1 MTVLS
6 SQNPIILEFQ
16 EMWPIEKLKTMTLE
30 EYTNLEKNSFTYWI
44 ERETREVGG
53 SGVGSSFS
61 FRIYRRS
68 NKSTVYTRE
77 NRMTDGDYCWFT
89 ELGDKPEIVFPKVR
103 DLVIDVVE
111 ASVEGDYQKVM
122 DVEYGKFGKALQ
134 WKIAFLYNPDRFL
147 PIYQIDVIQR
157 ACQALGFKVED
168 STLAQQYEFL
178 YSTKPSDINTIDYA
192 NFLFKEYSQKTV
204 GIKTRYWMAA
214 PGRGASE
221 WDYFVKTGI
230 YALGWSELGDL
241 REFNNKADLN
251 EELLVAKGNSNSD
264 RKNDALALWNIG
276 KVIKPGDVVFAKRGL
291 HEYIGYGVVKSG
303 YTYNAAD
310 EKYPH
315 QIEVD
320 WKKQGSWIAKY
331 QIVKK
336 TLTEIT
342 RYKEYVEKLSN
353 LIIHGIPAENSIYSG
368 DKKFYW
374 LNANPK
380 IWKIADFEIGQHQSY
395 TAYNDKGNKR
405 RMFDCFEA
413 IKPGDLIVGYE
424 SSPNMKVSAIFEC
437 TAALHEDENEVQR
450 IEFKIQRFMDKPIA
464 WEDLIKVETFKD
476 AEVVKNN
483 QGSLYPLTQA
493 QFDAILSLE
502 FDSNLPEYSLENLKS
517 DSFVGDDKLEKIV
530 STLEQK
536 KNIILQGP
544 PGTGKTFIA
553 KKLAYALMGE
563 KDDSRIEMVQ
573 FHQSVSYE
581 DFIQGYRPT
590 DEGNFKL
597 KNGIF
602 YKLCARAIKN
612 SDKPYFL
619 IIDEINRGNLSK
631 IFGELLMLIE
641 TDKRNPEY
649 AINLMYSD
657 TEESRFYVPNNLHI
671 IGTMNTAD
679 RSLAVVDYALRR
691 RFAFF
696 TLRPEFNT
704 KFKTFLMNHG
714 VEIQLIED
722 IVSKLV
728 ILNKEI
734 SDELGVGFEIGHSF
748 FTPMDWELVDEEWYK
763 SKFDFEIIPLL
774 EEYYFD
780 DVNSLQTKIG
790 LIQK

>member
-1 MTVLS
+1 M
-6 SQNPIILEFQ
+6 
-16 EMWPIEKLKTMTLE
+16 EKLKTMRLE
-30 EYTNLEKNSFTYWI
+30 EYSNLEKTSFTYWL
-44 ERETREVGG
+44 ERETRQVGG
-53 SGVGSSFS
+53 SGIGSSFS
-61 FRIYRRS
+61 FKIYRRS
-68 NKSTVYTRE
+68 NKATVYTGD
-77 NRMTDGDYCWFT
+77 NRMTDGDYCWYT
-89 ELGDKPEIVFPKVR
+89 DLGDKPEVVFPKVR
-103 DLVIDVVE
+103 ELVLDIVN
-111 ASVEGDYQKVM
+111 AALEGDYPKVLA
-122 DVEYGKFGKALQ
+122 VEYGKTGKAIQ

-147 PIYQIDVIQR
+147 PLYQKNVIQR
-157 ACQALGFKVED
+157 ACDSLGFKVENA
-168 STLAQQYEFL
+168 TLADQYEFL
-178 YSTKPSDINTIDYA
+178 ISTMPIDMNTIDYA
-192 NFLFKEYSQKTV
+192 NWLFNEYSDKIVET
-204 GIKTRYWMAA
+204 GLKYWVAA

-221 WDYFVKTGI
+221 WEYFVEQGI
-230 YALGWSELGDL
+230 YALGWNELGDL
-241 REFNNKADLN
+241 REFNDKAELN
-251 EELLVAKGNSNSD
+251 EELLLAKRTSNSD

-276 KVIKPGDVVFAKRGL
+276 KVIKPGDVIFAKRGL
-291 HEYIGYGVVKSG
+291 HEYIGYGIVTSV

-310 EKYPH
+310 EQYPH

-320 WKKQGSWIAKY
+320 WKKQGSWTAKY

-342 RYKEYVEKLSN
+342 SIKKYVKELTD
-353 LIIHGIPAENSIYSG
+353 LIIKGIPAVNLI
-368 DKKFYW
+368 DPNTVNHYW

-380 IWKIADFEIGQHQSY
+380 IWKIADFAIGQHQSY

-405 RMFDCFEA
+405 RMFDCFES

-424 SSPNMKVSAIFEC
+424 SSPTMKVSAIFEC

-450 IEFKIQRFMDKPIA
+450 IEFKIQRFLNRPIA
-464 WEDLIKVETFKD
+464 WEDLIQVEAFKD

-483 QGSLYPLTQA
+483 QGSLYPLTRL

-502 FDSNLPEYSLENLKS
+502 YDSNLPIYNIENLKS
-517 DSFVGDDKLEKIV
+517 DSFVSDVQLEKII
-530 STLEQK
+530 STLKQK

-544 PGTGKTFIA
+544 PGTGKTFVA

-590 DEGNFKL
+590 DEGSFKL
-597 KNGIF
+597 KNGLF
-602 YKLCARAIKN
+602 YKLCARAMKN
-612 SDKPYFL
+612 PDKPYFL

-641 TDKRNPEY
+641 NDKRSPEF

-657 TEESRFYVPNNLHI
+657 VEESRFYVPSNIHI

-696 TLRPEFNT
+696 TLRPEFQV
-704 KFKTFLMNHG
+704 KFKNHLEDCG
-714 VEIQLIED
+714 VADEIITK
-722 IVSKLV
+722 IVSRLND
-728 ILNKEI
+728 LNKDI
-734 SDELGVGFEIGHSF
+734 SNELGVGFEIGHSF
-748 FTPMDWELVDEEWYK
+748 FTPSDEFEFDEEWYMGIV
-763 SKFDFEIIPLL
+763 DFEIIPLL

-780 DVNSLQTKIG
+780 DTHLLQSKIG
-790 LIQK
+790 MLK

>member
-1 MTVLS
+1 MLS
-6 SQNPIILEFQ
+6 SQHPIILKFQ
-16 EMWPIEKLKTMTLE
+16 EMWPMEKLKTMSLE
-30 EYTNLEKNSFTYWI
+30 EYTNLEKTSFTYWL

-68 NKSTVYTRE
+68 NKTTKYTRE
-77 NRMTDGDYCWFT
+77 NRMTDGEYCWFRD
-89 ELGDKPEIVFPKVR
+89 LGDKPEVVFPKVR
-103 DLVIDVVE
+103 DLVLAVVK
-111 ASVEGDYQKVM
+111 ASLEGDYQKVL
-122 DVEYGKFGKALQ
+122 DVEYGKSGKALQ

-147 PIYQIDVIQR
+147 PIYQTEVILK
-157 ACQALGFKVED
+157 ACKTLGLNVEN
-168 STLAQQYEFL
+168 STLAEQYEFL
-178 YSTKPSDINTIDYA
+178 YNSKPADSNTIDYA
-192 NFLFKEYSQKTV
+192 NWLYKEYNEKISETGVK
-204 GIKTRYWMAA
+204 YWVAA
-214 PGRGASE
+214 PGPGASE
-221 WDYFVKTGI
+221 WNYFVKQGI
-230 YALGWSELGDL
+230 YALGWNELGDL
-241 REFNNKADLN
+241 REFNDKAELN
-251 EELLVAKGNSNSD
+251 EELLIAKRNSNSD
-264 RKNDALALWNIG
+264 RKNDALALWNIA

-291 HEYIGYGVVKSG
+291 HEYVGYGVVKSP
-303 YTYNAAD
+303 YTYNAPD
-310 EKYPH
+310 EQYPH

-320 WKKQGSWIAKY
+320 WKKQGSWTAEY

-342 RYKEYVEKLSN
+342 SYKEYVQQLID
-353 LIIHGIPAENSIYSG
+353 LIIKEVPIEKSTASKDISH
-368 DKKFYW
+368 YW

-405 RMFDCFEA
+405 RMFDCFES

-424 SSPNMKVSAIFEC
+424 SSPSMKVSAIFEC

-450 IEFKIQRFMDKPIA
+450 IEFKILRFLNRAIA
-464 WEDLIKVETFKD
+464 WDEITQVENFKD

-483 QGSLYPLTQA
+483 QGSLYPLTQT

-502 FDSNLPEYSLENLKS
+502 YDSNIPKYTFENLKS
-517 DSFVGDDKLEKIV
+517 DSFVSDEQLEKII
-530 STLEQK
+530 STLKHK
-536 KNIILQGP
+536 KNVILQGP
-544 PGTGKTFIA
+544 PGTGKTFVA

-563 KDDSRIEMVQ
+563 RDDSRIEMVQ

-590 DEGNFKL
+590 EEGSFKL

-602 YKLCARAIKN
+602 YKLCARALKN
-612 SDKPYFL
+612 PEKPYFL

-641 TDKRNPEY
+641 NDKRSPEY

-657 TEESRFYVPNNLHI
+657 AEESRFYVPKNVHI

-696 TLRPEFNT
+696 TLRPEFQG
-704 KFKTFLMNHG
+704 KFKKYLGSHDVG
-714 VEIQLIED
+714 IEMID
-722 IVSKLV
+722 KIVNS
-728 ILNKEI
+728 LNNLNIAI
-734 SDELGVGFEIGHSF
+734 SDDLGPGFEIGHSF
-748 FTPMDWELVDEEWYK
+748 FTPTDNLKFDEDWYK
-763 SKFDFEIIPLL
+763 GIIEFEIIPLL
-774 EEYYFD
+774 QEYYFD
-780 DVNSLQTKIG
+780 DAKMLQSKIG
-790 LIQK
+790 MLK

>member
-1 MTVLS
+1 MTKPS
-6 SQNPIILEFQ
+6 SQHSIILKFQ
-16 EMWPIEKLKTMTLE
+16 EIWPMEKLKTMSLE
-30 EYTNLEKNSFTYWI
+30 EYTNLEKTSFTYWL

-68 NKSTVYTRE
+68 NKSTVYSRE
-77 NRMTDGDYCWFT
+77 NRMTDGEYCWFT
-89 ELGDKPEIVFPKVR
+89 DLGDKPEVVFPKVR
-103 DLVIDVVE
+103 ELVLDVVKASLE
-111 ASVEGDYQKVM
+111 ANYQKVL

-147 PIYQIDVIQR
+147 PIYQTDVIFK
-157 ACQALGFKVED
+157 ACKALGMNVEN
-168 STLAQQYEFL
+168 SSLAEQYEFL
-178 YSTKPSDINTIDYA
+178 YNSKPVNLNTIDYA
-192 NFLFKEYSQKTV
+192 NLLYKEYSEKISETAV
-204 GIKTRYWMAA
+204 KYWVAA
-214 PGRGASE
+214 PGPGASE
-221 WDYFVKTGI
+221 WDYFVKQGI
-230 YALGWSELGDL
+230 YALGWNELGDL
-241 REFNNKADLN
+241 REFDDKADLN
-251 EELLVAKGNSNSD
+251 EELLIAKRNSNSD
-264 RKNDALALWNIG
+264 RKNDALALWNIANE
-276 KVIKPGDVVFAKRGL
+276 IKPGDVVFAKRGL
-291 HEYIGYGVVKSG
+291 HEYIGYGVVKSS
-303 YTYNAAD
+303 YTYNASD
-310 EKYPH
+310 EQYPH

-320 WKKQGSWIAKY
+320 WKKQGSWTAEY

-342 RYKEYVEKLSN
+342 KYKEYVQQLID
-353 LIIHGIPAENSIYSG
+353 LIIKEIPIIESTGYQNISH
-368 DKKFYW
+368 YW

-405 RMFDCFEA
+405 RMFDCFES

-424 SSPNMKVSAIFEC
+424 SSPSMKVSAIFEC
-437 TAALHEDENEVQR
+437 TAALHEDENEVHR
-450 IEFKIQRFMDKPIA
+450 IEFKIERFLNRPIA
-464 WEDLIKVETFKD
+464 WEDLIQVKDFKD

-483 QGSLYPLTQA
+483 QGSLYPLTQT

-502 FDSNLPEYSLENLKS
+502 YDSNLPKYNLENLKS
-517 DSFVGDDKLEKIV
+517 DSFVNDEQLEKIIA
-530 STLEQK
+530 TLEHK
-536 KNIILQGP
+536 KNVILQGP
-544 PGTGKTFIA
+544 PGTGKTFVA

-563 KDDSRIEMVQ
+563 RDDSRIEMVQ

-590 DEGNFKL
+590 EEGSFKL

-602 YKLCARAIKN
+602 YKLCARALKN
-612 SDKPYFL
+612 PEKPYFL

-641 TDKRNPEY
+641 NDKRSPEY

-657 TEESRFYVPNNLHI
+657 AEESRFYVPKNVHI

-696 TLRPEFNT
+696 TLRPEFQG
-704 KFKTFLMNHG
+704 KFKKYLNSRG
-714 VEIQLIED
+714 VANEMID
-722 IVSKLV
+722 NIVKS
-728 ILNKEI
+728 LNKLNVTI

-748 FTPMDWELVDEEWYK
+748 FTPTDNLKFNEDWYK
-763 SKFDFEIIPLL
+763 GIIEFEIIPLL
-774 EEYYFD
+774 QEYYFD
-780 DVNSLQTKIG
+780 DDSLLQSKIG
-790 LIQK
+790 MLK